1 MKALE
6 VHGSRLFYR
15 QAGSG
20 TPVVMLHSCAS
31 TGAQWRTM
39 TEKLKSEHR
48 VISPD
53 LPGHGRSAALPL
65 SGPNTLGAEAATVL
79 DLIETLDEPVHLVG
93 HSYGA
98 AVAVAMA
105 MQGSNRIRSLTLF
118 EPSLFHLLRDGGSED
133 RALYREIALVD
144 AMVSACAADD
154 DPRAGMARFIDY
166 WNGAGTWERLPADMR
181 DAYTSQIGCVL
192 GSFTALRG
200 ERWPLDA
207 GARITCP
214 VFAYMGLESHA
225 VTQRVTELLAE
236 VMPRA
241 TLTMIA
247 GADHMLPASHAEL
260 AAPLL
265 KRQLAAVERSE
276 AALAMSSRG
285 AVPKWVA

>member
-15 QAGSG
+15 QAGTG

-48 VISPD
+48 VITPD
-53 LPGHGRSAALPL
+53 LPGHGRTAALSL
-65 SGPNTLGAEAATVL
+65 AGPNSLGAEAAIVL

-98 AVAVAMA
+98 AVAVSAA

-118 EPSLFHLLRDGGSED
+118 EPSLFHLLRDGSAED
-133 RALYREIALVD
+133 RTLYKEIALVD
-144 AMVSACAADD
+144 TMASACAADD
-154 DPRAGMARFIDY
+154 DPRAGMAHFIDY
-166 WNGAGTWERLPADMR
+166 WNGAGTWNGLTADMR
-181 DAYTSQIGCVL
+181 SAYAGQIGCVL
-192 GSFTALRG
+192 RSFTALRG
-200 ERWPLDA
+200 EQWPLSA
-207 GARITCP
+207 SARITCP
-214 VFAYMGLESHA
+214 TFAYMGLESHA

-236 VMPRA
+236 TMPRA

-276 AALAMSSRG
+276 AALAISRRG